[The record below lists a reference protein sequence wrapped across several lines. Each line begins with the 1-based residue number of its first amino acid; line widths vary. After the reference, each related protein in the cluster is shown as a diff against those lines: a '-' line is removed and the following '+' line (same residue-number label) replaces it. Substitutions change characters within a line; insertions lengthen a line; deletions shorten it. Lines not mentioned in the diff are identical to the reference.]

1 MDPAAGLFE
10 KSEKLP
16 RPGRFWKVVGAGRDG
31 LKVWQGV
38 VGWVGGG
45 VVEGGVLTAPHD
57 VTGFKCMI
65 NNHGEFSKVPKAW
78 GCGTPSKWPCPSW
91 RF

>member
-38 VGWVGGG
+38 VTGGG
-45 VVEGGVLTAPHD
+45 GGCGRRMTGPRD
-57 VTGFKCMI
+57 VMGFERMV
-65 NNHGEFSKVPKAW
+65 NNHGEFSI
-78 GCGTPSKWPCPSW
+78 
-91 RF
+91 